1 MYVYCEIQQF
11 AFIYKI
17 NPILSSKRFNDFAI
31 VYVYCVLCICSD
43 VAKGCRVEDQAL
55 EMDRKEGDSFWSAQ
69 EGGEK
74 QTNKKGFKPLGILT
88 CFALML
94 KIQLLIKKN
103 KKNYHK
109 KLNMFSPTRYHF
121 HKRWG

>member
-43 VAKGCRVEDQAL
+43 VAKGYRVEDQAL
-55 EMDRKEGDSFWSAQ
+55 EMDRKVGDSFWSTQ
-69 EGGEK
+69 EGEKNK
-74 QTNKKGFKPLGILT
+74 QTKK
-88 CFALML
+88 ASN
-94 KIQLLIKKN
+94 LLV
-103 KKNYHK
+103 
-109 KLNMFSPTRYHF
+109 T
-121 HKRWG
+121 